1 MIIKRFFCILMVLS
15 LVFSC
20 NLPVMAADEKCD
32 CGFSPIVY
40 VAALGSATLYLDAGT
55 ENEKI
60 IFRPEQETTLNLA
73 GKLILP
79 AIRLAVDKNYDAFA
93 ANLAKEVKS
102 VFGEL
107 AMDADGNSST
117 RVTTKTTLPSDP
129 AHGPDN
135 DYYFG
140 YDFRIDPL
148 VTAEKLDAY
157 IKHVKALTGHG
168 KVSLKASSLG
178 GIIVM
183 AYLEKYG
190 TGELDT
196 CIFQCCPI
204 LGVGVAGDLFTKQ
217 LELNSDALVRYGIQ
231 VLPEVENGKLLE
243 PVIRVFDALGV
254 FDAVIGLGN
263 KLIANLKDQL
273 YEELLIPVFGRMP
286 GLWSMVPDVSYRQA
300 KEIFLKD
307 GASQTLINRLD
318 DYHYNVQCKAKEI
331 LTGAKADG
339 VRIMILAGYNF
350 QREPFVASYLN
361 NSDAV
366 DDTIYNAPG
375 VICAQI
381 TETLGEGYKQKAD
394 DGHNHLSADG
404 VIDASTCFLP
414 ENTWFAKDMLH
425 STTHA
430 GHKEFYTWFLLGD
443 ASYDIHTDARY
454 PQFLQNDIV
463 NNKLLPL
470 TEVVPDDELKPEDIF
485 KQIIEFFLNLKN
497 VGFFKL
503 Y

>member
-1 MIIKRFFCILMVLS
+1 MMKRTISFL
-15 LVFSC
+15 LVMTLLFSC
-20 NLPVMAADEKCD
+20 IFPVGAKSEGCG

-60 IFRPEQETTLNLA
+60 IFRPEQKTTLNLA

-79 AIRLAVDKNYDAFA
+79 AVRLAVDRNYDAFA
-93 ANLAKEVKS
+93 ASLAKEVKN

-107 AMDADGNSST
+107 AMDADGNSSS
-117 RVTTKTTLPSDP
+117 RVTTKTTLPTDP

-148 VTAEKLDAY
+148 ITAEKLDAY
-157 IKHVKALTGHG
+157 VKHVKALTGHD

-178 GIIVM
+178 GIIVL
-183 AYLEKYG
+183 AYLEKFG
-190 TGELDT
+190 TAEIDA
-196 CIFQCCPI
+196 CIFQCCPL
-204 LGVGVAGDLFTKQ
+204 LGVAVAGDLFTKQ
-217 LELNSDALVRYGIQ
+217 IELNSDALVRYGVQ
-231 VLPEVENGKLLE
+231 VLPQVEYGELLE
-243 PVIRVFDALGV
+243 PVIRLLDTVGV
-254 FDAVIGLGN
+254 FDSVIGLGG
-263 KLIANLKDQL
+263 KLIANMKDRL
-273 YEELLIPVFGRMP
+273 YDELLIPVFGRMP

-307 GASQTLINRLD
+307 GASQALIDRLD

-381 TETLGEGYKQKAD
+381 TETLGEGYTQKID

-430 GHKEFYTWFLLGD
+430 GHKAFYTWFLLGD
-443 ASYDIHTDARY
+443 TSYDVHTDARY
-454 PQFLQNDIV
+454 PQFLQNDIKNSKLIPLMAETDKALIFDV
-463 NNKLLPL
+463 VFELISKLL
-470 TEVVPDDELKPEDIF
+470 KMS
-485 KQIIEFFLNLKN
+485 
-497 VGFFKL
+497 
-503 Y
+503 